1 MNIGISTT
9 VTARSGNLAEIAR
22 QVEALG
28 YDSLWIPEHPVVP
41 VQRTTPFPASR
52 DGQMPEHYMQWADPF
67 IALTVAAMT
76 TKTIKLGT
84 GICLLPERDPL
95 LTAKVVAS
103 LDVFSGGRVI
113 LGVGAGW
120 LKEETE
126 LMGTRFGARWKRLR
140 ESVEAMRVL
149 WTQQEASY
157 AGDLVRFPAVRCEP
171 KPVQQPGPPV
181 LLGALGRKAL
191 ERVVRTYDGW
201 YPFVQNLAGF
211 QQDMATLRKLAT
223 EAGRNPDSIHVT
235 AILDPRDG
243 GPSVDDLKRYRDAG
257 ANRIVVYSQQTRQED
272 ADGKALEV
280 VKRSSVIV
288 ERGQQVAM

>member
-1 MNIGISTT
+1 
-9 VTARSGNLAEIAR
+9 
-22 QVEALG
+22 
-28 YDSLWIPEHPVVP
+28 
-41 VQRTTPFPASR
+41 
-52 DGQMPEHYMQWADPF
+52 MQWADPF
-67 IALTVAAMT
+67 IALTVAAT
-76 TKTIKLGT
+76 VTKTIKLGT

-103 LDVFSGGRVI
+103 LDVFSQGRVI

-126 LMGTRFGARWKRLR
+126 LMGTRFGARWQRLR

-149 WTQQEASY
+149 WTQREASY

-181 LLGALGRKAL
+181 LLGALGQKAL

-211 QQDMATLRKLAT
+211 QRDMATLRKLAT
-223 EAGRNPDSIHVT
+223 GAGRNPDTIQVT

-243 GPSVDDLKRYRDAG
+243 GPSSDDLKRYRDAG
-257 ANRIVVYSQQTRQED
+257 AHRIVVYSQQTRQED

-280 VKRSSVIV
+280 VKRLSVIV
-288 ERGQQVAM
+288 ERGQRVPL